1 MSRWERDILF
11 FFLWLLEWRLAQL
24 GRCFEVVF
32 FSCLVIPLR
41 SRDGYQVSGISEE
54 VVYGGGGWQ
63 KVSSQGSRF
72 PGWMGRFGF
81 CLT

>member
-1 MSRWERDILF
+1 MGRWERDILF
-11 FFLWLLEWRLAQL
+11 FPMALGVEIGPIGMMLRGRLL
-24 GRCFEVVF
+24 
-32 FSCLVIPLR
+32 SCLVILLR